1 MSRPIRAILPTLVL
15 VSSSSLMAGPQPRN
29 DLERAF
35 YEMGVIGYCGLSSDP
50 VNAGFQREVAQIV
63 KRDGVEEDGIISARN
78 RALTLVELEWSN
90 RGLGGFRGWCRTEG
104 ETAVHRFLSVPE

>member
-1 MSRPIRAILPTLVL
+1 MSRPVKAILLTLVL
-15 VSSSSLMAGPQPRN
+15 VFSSSLMAGPQPRN

-35 YEMGVIGYCGLSSDP
+35 YEMGVIGYCGLSSEP
-50 VNAGFQREVAQIV
+50 VNAGFQREVARIV
-63 KRDGVEEDGIISARN
+63 KRDRIEEHGITSARN

-104 ETAVHRFLSVPE
+104 EAAVERFLSVPE